1 MTEVVWVAFVSAG
14 SAIAVALMTQ
24 FLATRAASKSADRA
38 DKREALQWQRT
49 EALRLADLARNDAQA
64 ALAWERSEALRLQAL
79 QDMRLRELWGHVLVA
94 RWQVLDTLERVPVQG
109 RPARKS
115 ADVSAAGL
123 PASAAGQAYAVA
135 LLGLA
140 AVRPWA
146 RAFYVA
152 TSDLQLAMQ
161 AADEERIK
169 GVVSRWSDSFKTLE
183 DNVAA
188 LADGQLMDATGAR
201 GG

>member
-24 FLATRAASKSADRA
+24 FLATRAASTSADRA

-79 QDMRLRELWGHVLVA
+79 HDARLRELWGHVLVA
-94 RWQVLDTLERVPVQG
+94 RWQMLDALERVPVQG
-109 RPARKS
+109 RPKRDLPEIS
-115 ADVSAAGL
+115 SAAL
-123 PASAAGQAYAVA
+123 PASAAAQAYAVA

-140 AVRPWA
+140 GVRPGA
-146 RAFYVA
+146 KAFYLA
-152 TSDLQLAMQ
+152 TSELQLAML
-161 AADEERIK
+161 AADEERMK

-188 LADGQLMDATGAR
+188 LADGQLMDATAAR